1 MSFPYMHADRQ
12 TYIYPPLDKRCSPI
26 ISKICGTNNLLSK
39 MKQVSIPSQSNAVA
53 QGIEDDEIK

>member
-1 MSFPYMHADRQ
+1 MHADRQ